1 MSPIAGTVAKLVI
14 KYGPKAIAAI
24 ISMATLIAKN
34 PAMAEWAK
42 KQFEDISRRMQE
54 VSKERGDAAKTR
66 GTLSVIR
73 DVARALE
80 ANDPGKD
87 ETHADLWI
95 QRADKIELRVQ
106 LAEAL
111 PRTPKK
117 KALSDLKA
125 EATSLL
131 AVLSDVTA
139 RAGTGLATNGSQ
151 GEPAQG

>member
-1 MSPIAGTVAKLVI
+1 MSANAGNFAKIVI
-14 KYGPKAIAAI
+14 KHGPTAMKWISTAAE
-24 ISMATLIAKN
+24 LLVKN
-34 PAMAEWAK
+34 SQMVEWAK

-54 VSKERGDAAKTR
+54 VSKQHGDAAKTR

-87 ETHADLWI
+87 ETHADLWS

-131 AVLSDVTA
+131 AALSDVTA
-139 RAGTGLATNGSQ
+139 RAGTGLATNGSE
-151 GEPAQG
+151 GDPAQG